1 MMVDADVLFDLYLE
15 NTIYFYND
23 KEEEIGCLVILHIS
37 QQN

>member
-1 MMVDADVLFDLYLE
+1 MVDHDVLFDLYLE

-23 KEEEIGCLVILHIS
+23 KLEEIGCLVILPIS